1 MKAVVLRSPRR
12 PRMLQLLSLAGLIVV
27 AGVAT
32 AGASDLDPV
41 MEVLGKD
48 DLAGA
53 QGMLKAILAK
63 QPDDPEIHGLLG
75 EIHWRRGEL
84 KDAREHF
91 DAALAKSPN
100 DARALAGLALVAL
113 GQDDVENAESLA
125 NKAVASD
132 KKLWLANFALGRVQI
147 RKGNIEAAFAALER
161 GKDTKKRADGR
172 DLFEEGMGLLA
183 LAEKDV
189 EGAET
194 NLIRARALAPN
205 TVEHVM
211 ALAAMYESTEQWGQA
226 AKVLEDMQA
235 KIGRS
240 PQLSYRLG
248 YAYEHLRRW
257 NDAAKEY
264 QATLQADSTFVPA
277 LGALGHLYL
286 LDTSKT
292 PLAINLLARAVALRP
307 TAAVRLDYGIALT
320 RADRAAE
327 AIPHLEAVQAE
338 DPGPVVKLALAR
350 AYLRA
355 DMAPKGLAILEGDPD
370 LRAEA
375 QAPDLVLA
383 AAAYIEAKDFA
394 EARSYLDQAEAKE
407 PELSD
412 IAFRRGLIYIYEKNY
427 QAAIEQLRKKLASDP
442 QNTLAWRNLGVAYQG
457 SRDPKGAAEAYRKVT
472 ELAPQFL
479 PGWTSY
485 ANVLSELGSKDQAK
499 AAFDRALQID
509 AKSAAA
515 LRGRGYLFL
524 ASEQYPQA
532 ITDLRGATASDPKD
546 LEALV
551 WLAQAQFNSGNK
563 QDAQVS
569 VGKALAMDP
578 SNELA
583 KELQNALAGKS
594 R

>member
-1 MKAVVLRSPRR
+1 MKAVVLRSSGQPGMMR
-12 PRMLQLLSLAGLIVV
+12 LLALAGLIVV
-27 AGVAT
+27 AGLAS

-41 MEVLGKD
+41 MEALGKD

-91 DAALAKSPN
+91 DAALAKNPN

-248 YAYEHLRRW
+248 SAYENMRRW

-292 PLAINLLARAVALRP
+292 PLAINLLGRAVALRP

-338 DPGPVVKLALAR
+338 DPGPAVKLALAR

-355 DMAPKGLAILEGDPD
+355 DMAPKGLAILEGDPE

-375 QAPDLVLA
+375 QGADLVLA

-394 EARSYLDQAEAKE
+394 KARAYLDQAEAKE

-412 IAFRRGLIYIYEKNY
+412 IAYRRGLIYIYEKNY
-427 QAAIEQLRKKLASDP
+427 PAAIEQLQKKLAADP
-442 QNTLAWRNLGVAYQG
+442 QSTMAWRNLGVAYQG

-472 ELAPQFL
+472 ELAPQSL
-479 PGWTSY
+479 QGWTSY

-524 ASEQYPQA
+524 ASAQYPQA

-563 QDAQVS
+563 QEAQVS
-569 VGKALAMDP
+569 VQKALAMDP
-578 SNELA
+578 TNEAA

>member
-1 MKAVVLRSPRR
+1 MAGWIA
-12 PRMLQLLSLAGLIVV
+12 LATVTS
-27 AGVAT
+27 ARA
-32 AGASDLDPV
+32 ANMDPV
-41 MEVLGKD
+41 MEALGKD

-53 QGMLKAILAK
+53 HALLEAILTK

-84 KDAREHF
+84 KDAREHL

-113 GQDDVENAESLA
+113 AQDDLDAAESLA

-132 KKLWLANFALGRVQI
+132 KKLWLANFALGRVQLG
-147 RKGNIEAAFAALER
+147 RGNIEAAFASLER

-183 LAEKDV
+183 LAEKDI

-248 YAYEHLRRW
+248 HAYENMRRW
-257 NDAAKEY
+257 NEAAKEY
-264 QATLQADSTFVPA
+264 QATLQADSTYAPA
-277 LGALGHLYL
+277 LAALGHLYL

-292 PLAINLLARAVALRP
+292 PLAINLLGRAVSLRP

-320 RADRAAE
+320 RDNRAAE
-327 AIPHLEAVQAE
+327 AIPHLEAVLAE
-338 DPGPVVKLALAR
+338 DPGPAVKLALAR
-350 AYLRA
+350 AYLRG
-355 DMAPKGLAILEGDPD
+355 DMEPKGLAILDGDPD

-375 QAPDLVLA
+375 LAPDLVLA
-383 AAAYIEAKDFA
+383 AAAYTEAKDFA
-394 EARSYLDQAEAKE
+394 KARSYLDQAEAKE
-407 PELSD
+407 PALSD
-412 IAFRRGLIYIYEKNY
+412 IAYRRGRIFIQEKNY
-427 QAAIEQLRKKLASDP
+427 PAAIEQLQKKVAADP
-442 QNTLAWRNLGVAYQG
+442 QSTLAWSYLGVAYQ
-457 SRDPKGAAEAYRKVT
+457 SNRDSKAAAEAYRKVT
-472 ELAPQFL
+472 ELAPQSL
-479 PGWTSY
+479 QGWTSY
-485 ANVLSELGSKDQAK
+485 ANVLSELGSNDQAK
-499 AAFDRALQID
+499 VAFDRALQID
-509 AKSAAA
+509 AKSAPA

-524 ASEQYPQA
+524 AAAQYPQA

-546 LEALV
+546 PQAWA
-551 WLAQAQFNSGNK
+551 WLAQAQFNSGNR
-563 QDAQVS
+563 QDAQTAVE
-569 VGKALAMDP
+569 KALALDP
-578 SNELA
+578 TNEAA